1 MYLEVSL
8 KSNHIQVVGS
18 DPKIDGGIA
27 YIPIDKSCTLDHI
40 WHPDES
46 VVPNDPEVLDDEL
59 LSLSLVPEPAVP
71 LHLLMKVCCQS
82 VDEAL

>member
-27 YIPIDKSCTLDHI
+27 YIPIDKSCTFDHL

-46 VVPNDPEVLDDEL
+46 VVPNNSEVLDDEL
-59 LSLSLVPEPAVP
+59 LSLSLVPESAVP
-71 LHLLMKVCCQS
+71 LHLLMKVYCQS